1 MWKWCRFFIFH
12 RKRIQSNSKEAV
24 NNINMNIVGGEGKIL
39 DMNEKFTLEDNS
51 FSIIVADIC
60 LHFFNEEKTV
70 RVMNE
75 IKSEKEWNFNCKSF
89 YLALMINITHLVL
102 DMKLKKYIMIM
113 EVMLKDIL
121 MKNFYLNFLV

>member
-1 MWKWCRFFIFH
+1 
-12 RKRIQSNSKEAV
+12 
-24 NNINMNIVGGEGKIL
+24 MNIVGGEGKIL

-60 LHFFNEEKTV
+60 LHFFNEEKTIHI
-70 RVMNE
+70 MNA

-102 DMKLKKYIMIM
+102 DMKYKESAPFPHPKS
-113 EVMLKDIL
+113 
-121 MKNFYLNFLV
+121 KNFVFLYLSKSFL

>member
-1 MWKWCRFFIFH
+1 
-12 RKRIQSNSKEAV
+12 
-24 NNINMNIVGGEGKIL
+24 MNIVGGEGKIL
-39 DMNEKFTLEDNS
+39 DMNEKFTFEDNS

-60 LHFFNEEKTV
+60 LHFFNEEKTIH
-70 RVMNE
+70 VMNE

-102 DMKLKKYIMIM
+102 DMKLKKYIMII